1 MSKVFFDRD
10 GVLKV
15 LKSFMI
21 ILKDVRCNNLYYLK
35 GDTITR
41 QLTSSVDSDDV
52 LTRLWYMTLG
62 HTGEKYLQA
71 LSKQGLLKGIK
82 SAS

>member
-15 LKSFMI
+15 LKSFII

-35 GDTITR
+35 SDTITG
-41 QLTSSVDSDDV
+41 QLTYSVDSDDD
-52 LTRLWYMTLG
+52 LTRLWYMMQG
-62 HTGEKYLQA
+62 HTCEKYLQA
-71 LSKQGLLKGIK
+71 L
-82 SAS
+82 